1 MRSSSAAARSQ
12 QIPEQEH
19 PQGQTPVRAIAL
31 SISSV
36 PVAAPAPGHD
46 LRRQLMPGLLTRA
59 GKRGECVRRG
69 SLCAVVS
76 VNLLGA
82 DSTKTPRVGDSFVTD
97 QG

>member
-1 MRSSSAAARSQ
+1 MPTTPLLIVGGYIQRQMRSSSPAAKSQ

-46 LRRQLMPGLLTRA
+46 LRRHLMTVSSRA
-59 GKRGECVRRG
+59 RENAESAACV
-69 SLCAVVS
+69 AHFVQ
-76 VNLLGA
+76 
-82 DSTKTPRVGDSFVTD
+82 SF
-97 QG
+97 Q